1 MFKVKISL
9 CYQDKSKKR
18 HKETFDIKFNVA
30 TMVYQELIFLVTIL
44 DQIEFN
50 AASMNFKN

>member
-1 MFKVKISL
+1 MKISL